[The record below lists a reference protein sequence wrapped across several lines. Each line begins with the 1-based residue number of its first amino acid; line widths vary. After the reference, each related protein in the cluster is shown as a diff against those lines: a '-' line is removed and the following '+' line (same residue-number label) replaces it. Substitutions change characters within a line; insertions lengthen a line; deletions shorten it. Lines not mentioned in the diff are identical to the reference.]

1 MSAAREMFEELSK
14 VSAAQEALDRG
25 DLATAIAYCR
35 AAAPAVVGTWPHVK
49 LLSTVLFLSGQ
60 FNQADTMLAE
70 HLKRRAGNF
79 DALHLQSRVWPLK
92 QPNVPA
98 ADQRALDS
106 RMLQVA
112 REDLEPFM
120 ADRAPMDWPQIFID
134 VMRSSTLSEPARVYL
149 LQTLVNYVLNQAEL
163 DQLADRLEESHEG
176 W

>member
-106 RMLQVA
+106 QMLQVA
-112 REDLEPFM
+112 REDLVLWYSHCCCGCKPT
-120 ADRAPMDWPQIFID
+120 
-134 VMRSSTLSEPARVYL
+134 TLPSGVPGPGALEGPTIVAWGCFARIVRTATFHTA
-149 LQTLVNYVLNQAEL
+149 QKSV
-163 DQLADRLEESHEG
+163 
-176 W
+176 